1 MRQILYG
8 RATTTH
14 VVRAFPR
21 RSSALKAASAR
32 QFGVNFSK
40 IVRWRERG
48 QVCLWQV
55 CEQVWNH
62 AKASS
67 ANTLSET
74 NTTYKKYLSA
84 ILHSLPKRPA
94 LMKSF
99 FKMKDI
105 QHILRVL
112 A

>member
-40 IVRWRERG
+40 IVRWRGRG

-55 CEQVWNH
+55 GSRL
-62 AKASS
+62 AS
-67 ANTLSET
+67 
-74 NTTYKKYLSA
+74 KK
-84 ILHSLPKRPA
+84 IHA
-94 LMKSF
+94 LMAQRYFPKF
-99 FKMKDI
+99 IKI
-105 QHILRVL
+105 IRRHT
-112 A
+112 